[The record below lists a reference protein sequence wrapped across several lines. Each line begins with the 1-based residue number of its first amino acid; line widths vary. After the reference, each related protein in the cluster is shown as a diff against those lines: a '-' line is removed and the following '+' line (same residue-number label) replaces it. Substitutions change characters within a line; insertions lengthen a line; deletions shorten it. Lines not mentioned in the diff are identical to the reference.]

1 MKYEAPELTP
11 FIAIHVLQATHPT
24 FKSPINPLS
33 ENSTGQND
41 VIPAYT
47 DWE

>member
-1 MKYEAPELTP
+1 MKYEAPEIAP
-11 FIAIHVLQATHPT
+11 FLAVNALQATHPT
-24 FKSPINPLS
+24 FKSPANPLR

-41 VIPAYT
+41 VIQAYA